1 MVSDQCDFSG
11 NNTVYFYP
19 DCRTALVGT
28 FGVNGQLKTGHVTE
42 IVGVDRDAAHN
53 PEPVFLAPD
62 TDVRI
67 YVLEV
72 FSLIST
78 QLVEVIF
85 EGEFLIFG
93 LRLKSILHGER

>member
-1 MVSDQCDFSG
+1 MVSDQIDFSG

-72 FSLIST
+72 FSLICST
-78 QLVEVIF
+78 QWVQVIF
-85 EGEFLIFG
+85 EGEFIFFKNQFFSG
-93 LRLKSILHGER
+93 SI

>member
-1 MVSDQCDFSG
+1 MVSDQIDFSG

-67 YVLEV
+67 YV
-72 FSLIST
+72 FRS
-78 QLVEVIF
+78 IF
-85 EGEFLIFG
+85 TDKYTIG
-93 LRLKSILHGER
+93 LSHF